1 MVVWEFI
8 YIFVIGIDNDCE
20 LIKIKPK
27 TTTTMNS
34 DYHSRH
40 EGEDYGEQIC
50 SKVVKAGKRTYFID
64 VKATR
69 GDDYYLT
76 ITESRKRI
84 DKDGYATFSRNQIY
98 LYKEDFKKFAEGLD
112 QMVEFVK
119 CHKPE
124 YFAADESLATT
135 SIDEE
140 FDNL

>member
-8 YIFVIGIDNDCE
+8 YIFVIGIDNDYE

-69 GDDYYLT
+69 ADDYYLT
-76 ITESRKRI
+76 ITESRKKI
-84 DKDGYATFSRNQIY
+84 NPDGSASFSRHQIY
-98 LYKEDFKKFAEGLD
+98 LYKEDFAKVMDGISE
-112 QMVEFVK
+112 MVNFVK
-119 CHKPE
+119 EHKPE
-124 YFAADESLATT
+124 YF
-135 SIDEE
+135 
-140 FDNL
+140 DNENNKE

>member
-8 YIFVIGIDNDCE
+8 YIFVIGIDNDYE

-27 TTTTMNS
+27 TTTKMNS

-69 GDDYYLT
+69 ADDYYLT
-76 ITESRKRI
+76 ITESRKKI
-84 DKDGYATFSRNQIY
+84 NPDGSASFSRHQIY
-98 LYKEDFKKFAEGLD
+98 LYKEDFAKVMEGISE
-112 QMVEFVK
+112 MVNFVK
-119 CHKPE
+119 EHKPE
-124 YFAADESLATT
+124 YF
-135 SIDEE
+135 
-140 FDNL
+140 DNENNKE

>member
-27 TTTTMNS
+27 TTTKMNS

-40 EGEDYGEQIC
+40 EGEDFGEQIC

-69 GDDYYLT
+69 ADDYYLT
-76 ITESRKRI
+76 ITESRKKI
-84 DKDGYATFSRNQIY
+84 NPDGSASFSRHQIY
-98 LYKEDFKKFAEGLD
+98 LYKEDFSKVMEGISE
-112 QMVEFVK
+112 MVDFVK
-119 CHKPE
+119 EHKPE
-124 YFAADESLATT
+124 YF
-135 SIDEE
+135 
-140 FDNL
+140 DNENNKE